1 MQTPLILLEDP
12 MRRLGSTLLL
22 AAGVLALGCND
33 RETPTAPAPG
43 APANDKPT
51 LRVTVDG
58 VIGKNEWRNAVSL
71 AFKANAPEGL
81 VPAELLAQRDET
93 TLYLAIVIHRPAGG
107 LDGSA
112 GFEFDNDNDGVP
124 LEDLD
129 DQIITGGVP
138 PSSGL
143 ADFFRGTFNGSS
155 GSEADALAGGTNDGD
170 AAVNSDATTTTY
182 EFSHPLN
189 SGDPHD
195 IALSKTMRQ
204 VGLEADI
211 RIALPGA
218 ADPETFGQNT
228 LTQLAAFGKY
238 CKLTAFPAMAIG
250 PCAEGQ
256 VASVRVTRNANT
268 SQVGLISMGTFQTFV
283 EPLGLFTYD
292 YLGNA
297 VAATCDWE
305 SSDPG
310 IVQVDQSGHISTAS
324 ATGSAVISAS
334 CSTGGWALLTQG
346 AVRVDVS

>member
-1 MQTPLILLEDP
+1 MISHRPKAFL
-12 MRRLGSTLLL
+12 RLAHTVLL
-22 AAGVLALGCND
+22 AAVGTIALGCGE
-33 RETPTAPAPG
+33 RESPTAPASST
-43 APANDKPT
+43 PANEKPS
-51 LRVTVDG
+51 LRVTIDG
-58 VIGKNEWRNAVSL
+58 AIGKNEWRNAASL
-71 AFKANAPEGL
+71 SFLANAPEGL

-124 LEDLD
+124 IEDLD

-143 ADFFRGTFNGSS
+143 ADFYRGTFNGSS
-155 GSEADALAGGTNDGD
+155 GSESDVADGGTNDGQ
-170 AAVNSDATTTTY
+170 AAVSSDATTTTY
-182 EFSHPLN
+182 EFSHPLD

-195 IALSKTMRQ
+195 IALGKAMRQ

-238 CKLTAFPAMAIG
+238 CKLTAFPAVAIG

-256 VASVRVTRNANT
+256 VASVRVTRNAST

-283 EPLGLFTYD
+283 VPLGLFTYD

-297 VAATCDWE
+297 VTATCDWE

-310 IVQVDQSGHISTAS
+310 KIGR
-324 ATGSAVISAS
+324 AS
-334 CSTGGWALLTQG
+334 CRE
-346 AVRVDVS
+346 RV